1 MASDRLP
8 LRLTA
13 QHVSAATSDVD
24 IDEMVSALTAKKRE
38 LKARDQQV
46 ELEVLLDF
54 LRNTKTEKE
63 EVSRT
68 RELDKYS

>member
-1 MASDRLP
+1 
-8 LRLTA
+8 
-13 QHVSAATSDVD
+13 
-24 IDEMVSALTAKKRE
+24 MVSALTAKKRE

-68 RELDKYS
+68 RELDNLLII

>member
-1 MASDRLP
+1 MHVATTASI
-8 LRLTA
+8 
-13 QHVSAATSDVD
+13 VD
-24 IDEMVSALTAKKRE
+24 IDEMVSALTAKRRE

-63 EVSRT
+63 EV
-68 RELDKYS
+68 KPH